1 MIYAKK
7 LIVLSGIGGKGAV
20 TLERSAAGLECRL
33 ATYNLPDLRLGNYVL
48 AVFSD
53 KTAIYDIGKTGKTNV
68 RIKLD
73 SDTRID
79 GIHFAVAECGSD
91 VKIRLYGTNAT
102 TAMWEGNMA
111 DLIRRKTSLK
121 TGAAALP
128 EYSGRRKLED
138 YFYDIFPTSG
148 DYRDNAVASVNFYS
162 PDFAPDEENG
172 TNFKHEASGME
183 NERGENSAREAR
195 GEDVRG
201 KSGTEYERRDA
212 ESPSEL
218 EKRYILRLMS
228 LSPSVAERRD
238 ERGGQYG
245 ASVQSERGEIYGAGA
260 AVQSERG
267 EIYGAGAAV
276 QSERGEIYDAGAA
289 VQSEHGVPEA
299 KERQRLKKAAA
310 SGDIPKAGSA
320 AAGRT
325 RKASFFEQ
333 AAPQIEKLFKENP
346 RYGELEKL
354 LPDTRWVRVDFDGRN
369 YYAVG
374 LIGARPDYVGY
385 AVPAVFTKEPP
396 EELDGYAVWVP
407 RDPTE
412 PEKEGFWVMY
422 QDAVTG
428 KSVGK

>member
-260 AVQSERG
+260 AVQSE
-267 EIYGAGAAV
+267 
-276 QSERGEIYDAGAA
+276 
-289 VQSEHGVPEA
+289 HGVPET